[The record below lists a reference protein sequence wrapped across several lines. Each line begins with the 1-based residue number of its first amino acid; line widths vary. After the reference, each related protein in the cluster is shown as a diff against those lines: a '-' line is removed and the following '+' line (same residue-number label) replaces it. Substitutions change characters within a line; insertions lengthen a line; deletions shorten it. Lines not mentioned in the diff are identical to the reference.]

1 MSARRGPNQIL
12 AVFYSS
18 VTAIGD
24 VIILGGIDNIK
35 PHCFVGVQFFGDSD
49 GATEAI
55 PTMGT
60 VDIKI
65 QSLNNAP
72 RYEDPP
78 LPQISA
84 ADPSTITW
92 AANTMKVKATPTG
105 IDIATHYR
113 LVVTCNET

>member
-1 MSARRGPNQIL
+1 MTGRRGPNKIL
-12 AVFYSS
+12 TVIYSG
-18 VTAIGD
+18 VIAIGD
-24 VIILGGIDNIK
+24 AIILDGIDNVK
-35 PHCFVGVQFFGDSD
+35 PHCFVGVQFFGDSL

-65 QSLNNAP
+65 QTLNTAP

-78 LPQISA
+78 LPQILA
-84 ADPSTITW
+84 VDPTTISW
-92 AANTMKVKATPTG
+92 AANTLKVKATPTG
-105 IDIATHYR
+105 IDVATHYR